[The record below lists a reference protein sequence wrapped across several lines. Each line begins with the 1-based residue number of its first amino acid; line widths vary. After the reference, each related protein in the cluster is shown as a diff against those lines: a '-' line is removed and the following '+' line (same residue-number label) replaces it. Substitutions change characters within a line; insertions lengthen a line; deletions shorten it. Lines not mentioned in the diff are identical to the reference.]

1 MTFTESLPT
10 LNACLNG
17 TATILLTA
25 GFIFIK
31 TGHEKSHRACM
42 VSAFAVSVIFL
53 FFYVL
58 HKWLVQGVHTPFGG
72 EGAWRSIYSTM
83 LVTHIVLAI
92 LIVPL
97 VLTTLS
103 LAIRGKRDIHKSWAR
118 WTFPIWYYVSVTGV
132 LIYLFLYV
140 WWLCISMVRRV
151 TAFVGL
157 FHRHHAPHSGK

>member
-1 MTFTESLPT
+1 MSFTESLPT

-31 TGHEKSHRACM
+31 TGREKAHRACM
-42 VSAFAVSVIFL
+42 MSAFTVSVFFL

-58 HKWLVQGVHTPFGG
+58 HKYLVQGVHTPFIG
-72 EGAWRSIYSTM
+72 EGIWRYFYYVM
-83 LVTHIVLAI
+83 LASHIALAM

-97 VLTTLS
+97 VLTTLI
-103 LAIRGKRDIHKSWAR
+103 LALRDKRESHRAWAS

-132 LIYLFLYV
+132 LIYFFLYV
-140 WWLCISMVRRV
+140 WW
-151 TAFVGL
+151 
-157 FHRHHAPHSGK
+157 

>member
-31 TGHEKSHRACM
+31 TGREKSHRACM

-72 EGAWRSIYSTM
+72 EGTWRSIYYTM
-83 LVTHIVLAI
+83 LVTHIILAI

-103 LAIRGKRDIHKSWAR
+103 LAIRGKRDRHKSWAR
-118 WTFPIWYYVSVTGV
+118 WTFPIWYYLS
-132 LIYLFLYV
+132 LIH
-140 WWLCISMVRRV
+140 I
-151 TAFVGL
+151 
-157 FHRHHAPHSGK
+157 

>member
-25 GFIFIK
+25 GFICIK
-31 TGHEKSHRACM
+31 TGREKAHRNCM
-42 VSAFAVSVIFL
+42 VSAFTVSVFFL

-58 HKWLVQGVHTPFGG
+58 HKWLVQGVHTPFEG
-72 EGAWRSIYSTM
+72 EGAWRSVYYGM
-83 LVTHIVLAI
+83 LASHIALAM

-97 VLTTLS
+97 VLTTLT
-103 LAIRGKRDIHKSWAR
+103 LAIRGKVDSHKAWAR

-132 LIYLFLYV
+132 LIYCFLYV
-140 WWLCISMVRRV
+140 WW
-151 TAFVGL
+151 
-157 FHRHHAPHSGK
+157 

>member
-31 TGHEKSHRACM
+31 TGREKSHRACM

-72 EGAWRSIYSTM
+72 EAAWRSIYYTM

-103 LAIRGKRDIHKSWAR
+103 LAIRGKRDRHKSWAR

-140 WWLCISMVRRV
+140 WW
-151 TAFVGL
+151 
-157 FHRHHAPHSGK
+157 

>member
-10 LNACLNG
+10 LNAYLNG
-17 TATILLTA
+17 TATILLTT
-25 GFIFIK
+25 GFILIK
-31 TGHEKSHRACM
+31 TGREKAHRACM

-58 HKWLVQGVHTPFGG
+58 HKWLVQGVHTPFSG
-72 EGAWRSIYSTM
+72 EGAWRSIYYAM

-97 VLTTLS
+97 VLTTLT
-103 LAIRGKRDIHKSWAR
+103 LAIRGKRDSHKSWAR
-118 WTFPIWYYVSVTGV
+118 WTFPIWYYVSITGV

-140 WWLCISMVRRV
+140 WW
-151 TAFVGL
+151 
-157 FHRHHAPHSGK
+157 